1 MEKII
6 INDKIELELNNV
18 IAHQLNDMIVDKL
31 DWEIHNFE
39 NKISLSEITC
49 MGPIIVKS
57 SGTKINEVGEIRV
70 DYEILVEIEEV
81 ENIPDYF
88 SYYEEYH
95 VKDCVQVIFDD
106 SPEYLGMASQKM
118 NVYFYEMNY
127 EDNGELFTIISNYSE
142 ENCRIEYFKPIAK
155 I

>member
-1 MEKII
+1 MEKIK
-6 INDKIELELNNV
+6 INDNIELKLNNV
-18 IAHQLNDMIVDKL
+18 IAHKLNDMIVDKL

-39 NKISLSEITC
+39 NKIALLEITC
-49 MGPIIVKS
+49 ISPIIVKS

-70 DYEILVEIEEV
+70 DYEILVEIEGTS
-81 ENIPDYF
+81 NLPDYF
-88 SYYEEYH
+88 SYYGEYH
-95 VKDCVQVIFDD
+95 VPNCVQVIFDD

-142 ENCRIEYFKPIAK
+142 ENCRVEYFKPIAK
-155 I
+155 V